1 MLARL
6 IANSPFFA
14 VKRMMRKFFE
24 QQVCNEVLRLHIDL
38 EFDVVGLGYIDAQ
51 GPLKILAQ
59 EIARGAGRFH
69 SRVEIMRHDERLIE
83 FGVCAAK

>member
-1 MLARL
+1 L
-6 IANSPFFA
+6 IADGPFLA
-14 VKRMMRKFFE
+14 VQRMMRKFFK
-24 QQVCNEVLRLHIDL
+24 QQLCNEILRLHIDL

-59 EIARGAGRFH
+59 EISRGAGHFH

-83 FGVCAAK
+83 FGARAAK